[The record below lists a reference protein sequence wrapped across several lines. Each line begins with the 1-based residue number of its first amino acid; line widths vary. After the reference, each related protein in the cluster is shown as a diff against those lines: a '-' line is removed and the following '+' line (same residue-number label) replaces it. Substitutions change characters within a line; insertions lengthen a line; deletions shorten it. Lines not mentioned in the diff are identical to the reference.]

1 MKKEKYSITQEKKF
15 ELIEELKKL
24 DEVTLKEIADRL
36 EEVRKDD
43 ISEDDIQL
51 GEILEEK
58 EVAERRMDEISDIL
72 DNSEI
77 IEDKDSC
84 EPFKVDLGSSVKLKQ
99 GRKVF
104 DVKIVSSMEADPE
117 KNYISDD
124 SPLGKV
130 LMKSKSG
137 DVVKV
142 KIRGNVTEY
151 KVLDVC

>member
-36 EEVRKDD
+36 EEARKDD